1 MEEGACHVV
10 RAKRLIGQRVD
21 RCHMRKT
28 EESRSGV
35 EVAIEFHL
43 ECPTFQI
50 YVKTL
55 TTTWPTAIRTINKAL
70 HRGPEGTRQRGMR
83 W

>member
-1 MEEGACHVV
+1 
-10 RAKRLIGQRVD
+10 
-21 RCHMRKT
+21 MRKT

-50 YVKTL
+50 YVYAT
-55 TTTWPTAIRTINKAL
+55 TTTWPTAMRTINKAL
-70 HRGPEGTRQRGMR
+70 HRTLGGTRQRDMR
-83 W
+83 DGESKGVRKPKIASQQ

>member
-1 MEEGACHVV
+1 MEEGAGHVV
-10 RAKRLIGQRVD
+10 RAGRLIGQRVD

-50 YVKTL
+50 YVDA
-55 TTTWPTAIRTINKAL
+55 TTTAWPTATRTINK
-70 HRGPEGTRQRGMR
+70 G
-83 W
+83 